1 MGIVPLGSR
10 GGTGGM
16 NGGKGGRV
24 NGRGATSGW
33 R

>member
-24 NGRGATSGW
+24 NGRGAISGW
-33 R
+33 G

>member
-24 NGRGATSGW
+24 NGRGASSGW
-33 R
+33 G

>member
-24 NGRGATSGW
+24 NGRGVTSGW